1 MELYYFI
8 KEEKFSYN
16 YYDIEDL
23 EAILQSEEYLPP
35 YYYDHG
41 KMYQVYE
48 LINSKKVIVVNNEAV
63 SIFFNI
69 GDFRKVYNDIT
80 ANLIIQE
87 EIMFNKNPYHNNFVE
102 VAKDIGE
109 GFIKELGLN
118 FQDSTYSLLKKV
130 DDIINRDNSRKE
142 YVEKNFI
149 KVLALIGE
157 LLRTKHKGINWE
169 VELSN
174 IDKQTWSPYI
184 RYKNRKIPIFLH
196 LFEYIESE
204 KDFDNVLTDFYDSME
219 ALLVR

>member
-8 KEEKFSYN
+8 KEEKVSYN

-87 EIMFNKNPYHNNFVE
+87 EIMFNKNPYNNNFVE